1 MAYEFHSVAQWI
13 HIQPVARIPIPA
25 AMMLLDSPQSLTQ
38 RLTAHRS
45 PTRVIGLRS
54 RMLED
59 PADVGGHTGHYLQRV
74 LLTRE

>member
-1 MAYEFHSVAQWI
+1 MAYEFHSVARWL
-13 HIQPVARIPIPA
+13 HTRPGSRIPIPVVRI
-25 AMMLLDSPQSLTQ
+25 LLDSPQSLTQ

-59 PADVGGHTGHYLQRV
+59 PADVDGHTGHYLQRV
-74 LLTRE
+74 LLTRG